1 MRIIGREKAVGAPK
15 RIASNLQAVL
25 KVCGELNSEQVVRA
39 IEEVQRRTR
48 KKTLPGKL
56 ISFHDVSLELKLL
69 FFLLID
75 FS

>member
-25 KVCGELNSEQVVRA
+25 NVCGELNCEQVVRV

-48 KKTLPGKL
+48 KKRLAGSE
-56 ISFHDVSLELKLL
+56 IGN
-69 FFLLID
+69 
-75 FS
+75 